1 MGVCSGVRMVLDYQ
15 CVMFGTAHLGIL
27 KAGKCALRF
36 VTGCKSVVIFSDCTA
51 ASKTFSK
58 VFSDAN
64 ILFVNPRESTIV
76 YPDFYVTLQ

>member
-36 VTGCKSVVIFSDCTA
+36 VTSCKSVVIFSDCTA
-51 ASKTFSK
+51 ASKIF
-58 VFSDAN
+58 
-64 ILFVNPRESTIV
+64 
-76 YPDFYVTLQ
+76 